1 MKGGKLLNVST
12 STISNKDKKLTDSQ
26 LYQNWNIINWHQLE
40 KSVNKLQTRITKAVL
55 QNKWNLVKRLQYLLT
70 HSYSAKLLAVRR
82 VTSNKGKRTSG
93 IDGERWL
100 TPNSK
105 IKAVLSLTGKR
116 YKAKPLK
123 RVFINKPGKKKK
135 RPLGIPTMHDRAM
148 QSLYSLALEPIAET
162 MSDIRSF
169 GFRKHRSTKDACQQ
183 IFLCLSKKNS
193 AQWILEGDIKGCF
206 DNINHQWL
214 MTNIPMEKSIL
225 TQFLKAGFIYKRH
238 LNPTKAG
245 TPQGGIV
252 SPILANMTL
261 DGIEKLLIDKYPKR
275 CNNSTKVN
283 FVRYADDFIVTAN
296 SEATARE
303 TKDMIIA
310 FLEERG
316 LELSDDKTLITDI
329 NEGFDFLGWNFRKYN
344 DKLLTK
350 PSKKSIKRFIETISQ
365 TTTEGRAW
373 SQEVLVSKLNPIIR
387 GWANYHNSV
396 VSSDVFR
403 TLDHRI
409 WELLWKWAKRRHPNK
424 PKDWIV
430 NKYWKRSTTKRWN
443 FRTEKVS
450 LLLLSKTRIH
460 RHAPLKLQMNPF
472 LDMDYFRERKIK
484 LNYRKSRSI

>member
-1 MKGGKLLNVST
+1 MEWIGVQTLPLPEKG
-12 STISNKDKKLTDSQ
+12 
-26 LYQNWNIINWHQLE
+26 
-40 KSVNKLQTRITKAVL
+40 VNKLQTRITKAIL
-55 QNKWNLVKRLQYLLT
+55 QHKWNLVKRLQYLLT
-70 HSYSAKLLAVRR
+70 HSDFAKLLVVRK
-82 VTSNKGKRTSG
+82 VTQNKGKRTPG

-100 TPNSK
+100 TPLSK

-169 GFRKHRSTKDACQQ
+169 GFRKHRSTKDSCQQ

-245 TPQGGIV
+245 TPQGGTI

-261 DGIEKLLIDKYPKR
+261 DGIEELLLAEYPKR
-275 CNNSTKVN
+275 SKNSTKVN
-283 FVRYADDFIVTAN
+283 FTRYCDDFIVTAN
-296 SEATARE
+296 SEETARE
-303 TKDMIIA
+303 IKEMIA
-310 FLEERG
+310 VFLKERC
-316 LELSDDKTLITDI
+316 LELSDDKTLITNI

-344 DKLLTK
+344 GKLLIK
-350 PSKKSIKRFIETISQ
+350 PSKKSIKRLTETISQ
-365 TTTEGRAW
+365 TISEGMAW
-373 SQEVLVSKLNPIIR
+373 SQDLLIAKLNPIIR
-387 GWANYHNSV
+387 GWTNYHNSV

-403 TLDHRI
+403 SIDHKI

-430 NKYWKRSTTKRWN
+430 NRYWKRSTSRRWN
-443 FRTEKVS
+443 FRTEKS
-450 LLLLSKTRIH
+450 RLLLLSETRIH
-460 RHAPLKLQMNPF
+460 RHTPLKLQMNPF
-472 LDMDYFRERKIK
+472 LDMDYFRERQNK
-484 LNYRKSRSI
+484 LSSVKTTPFEKEKKTAA